1 MKTEF
6 HFKPEPFNYN
16 TCSKIEHILCNNV
29 ITRTCLLFRHS
40 EDTTLYQCSLRTC
53 LTVCPVKHWPRLSLT
68 SPSTLQKVRRWFFK
82 NWFVIFFSKRVF
94 FVCLFEHL
102 DWMFDHWLDF
112 DWLFF
117 IDWFKT
123 DGMNQIVNN
132 KVRGVG
138 GFVHILTNL

>member
-1 MKTEF
+1 M
-6 HFKPEPFNYN
+6 
-16 TCSKIEHILCNNV
+16 
-29 ITRTCLLFRHS
+29 CLLFRHS
-40 EDTTLYQCSLRTC
+40 EDTILYQCSLRTF

-68 SPSTLQKVRRWFFK
+68 SPSTLQKVRRWYFFK

-94 FVCLFEHL
+94 SVCLFEHL

-132 KVRGVG
+132 KIRGG
-138 GFVHILTNL
+138 EGFVHILTHLYEPLGTSFIKTTSWRDWRGPWKKN